1 MRAVEK
7 QRDYLFDNYKA
18 MLIVLVV
25 VGHFI
30 ELAPD
35 ENIVL
40 RVLKWAIFSFHMP
53 AFVFISGYFSKKQ
66 TTVWELIQKLGV
78 PYLAFEVLYY
88 LLYVLVIHK
97 ETELYLFYPKFSLWY
112 LMALFVWKLI
122 TPWVKKIPGHLV
134 IALALGLWVGCS
146 GIDDN
151 FLTIPRMLVFYP
163 FFLLGVH
170 FERRWIT
177 KLRTHVS
184 EKNAYMMFVFTGML
198 LAVMALGYGLSAKV
212 FYGRYDYNY
221 LQEDTAEGILIR
233 LVCYGISFTV
243 TMLFLIVLPETK
255 CRISDIGSRTMPI
268 YLFHGLFY
276 SCMKAWNSQLPAMNW
291 LAETV
296 LLIGLSLAVVVL
308 LSGKIFTDFID
319 WMTHCSLR
327 PKRMRIKEKA

>member
-1 MRAVEK
+1 MAAGEK
-7 QRDYLFDNYKA
+7 QRDFLFDNYKA

-35 ENIVL
+35 ENVIL
-40 RVLKWAIFSFHMP
+40 RMLKWAIFSFHMP
-53 AFVFISGYFSKKQ
+53 AFVFISGYFSKRE
-66 TTVWELIQKLGV
+66 TSVWELIRKLAV
-78 PYLAFEVLYY
+78 PYLVFEVLYY

-122 TPWVKKIPGHLV
+122 TPWVRKVPGHLV
-134 IALALGLWVGCS
+134 VALALGLWVGCS

-170 FERRWIT
+170 FERRWVT
-177 KLRTHVS
+177 KLRIHIS
-184 EKNAYMMFVFTGML
+184 EKTAYMMFVFVGML
-198 LAVMALGYGLSAKV
+198 LAVMAVGYGLSAKV

-233 LVCYGISFTV
+233 LICYGISFTV

-255 CRISDIGSRTMPI
+255 SRFSGVGSRTMPI

-276 SCMKAWNSQLPAMNW
+276 SCMKAWSDQLLAMNW
-291 LAETV
+291 LVETV
-296 LLIGLSLAVVVL
+296 LLVGLSLAVVVL
-308 LSGKIFTDFID
+308 LSAPVFTQFMD
-319 WMTHCSLR
+319 WLTHVPIR
-327 PKRMRIKEKA
+327 QKRGRIKEKA